1 MLYCLHDIISSLKSN
16 FLVHYERMT
25 HFMTLETIERINALS
40 RKQRSTGLTEEEKQ
54 EQLLL
59 RRQYIDNI
67 KIQITQALGQDDPT
81 APIHEQ

>member
-1 MLYCLHDIISSLKSN
+1 
-16 FLVHYERMT
+16 
-25 HFMTLETIERINALS
+25 MTLETIERINALS

-67 KIQITQALGQDDPT
+67 KITQALGQDDPT

>member
-1 MLYCLHDIISSLKSN
+1 
-16 FLVHYERMT
+16 MT

>member
-1 MLYCLHDIISSLKSN
+1 
-16 FLVHYERMT
+16 
-25 HFMTLETIERINALS
+25 MTLETIERINALS

-67 KIQITQALGQDDPT
+67 KTQITQALGQDDPT
-81 APIHEQ
+81 VPIHEQ

>member
-1 MLYCLHDIISSLKSN
+1 
-16 FLVHYERMT
+16 
-25 HFMTLETIERINALS
+25 MTLETIERINALS

-67 KIQITQALGQDDPT
+67 KVQITQALGQDDPT

>member
-1 MLYCLHDIISSLKSN
+1 
-16 FLVHYERMT
+16 
-25 HFMTLETIERINALS
+25 MTLETIERINALS

>member
-1 MLYCLHDIISSLKSN
+1 
-16 FLVHYERMT
+16 
-25 HFMTLETIERINALS
+25 MTLETIERINALS

-67 KIQITQALGQDDPT
+67 KIQITQSLGQDDPT